1 MGWFSIGNWYI
12 LLKGIHWGGGGHS
25 HMKGVWEV
33 LRSWSPGFFQAIR
46 RSLAYQFT
54 VNAPLLCLP
63 FSCFRKFS
71 HFQPWFGQNSISLDP
86 NFSRKIRSLN
96 PTFWNP
102 RGTHPPEKS
111 WVPSPDGIGLLRDR
125 SQTLVRGGGWCKE
138 YLSRKFFAPPFQ
150 TAKGKKIRAPP
161 FLPWK
166 LRVNAVE
173 KHINSILNGKS
184 VVIFSG
190 PSLTRVKIFK
200 GPPFCIRPPLQ
211 VFVNGP

>member
-12 LLKGIHWGGGGHS
+12 LWKGIHWGGGGHS
-25 HMKGVWEV
+25 HMKGVWGV
-33 LRSWSPGFFQAIR
+33 LRSWPPGFFQAIR

-63 FSCFRKFS
+63 FSCFRNFS
-71 HFQPWFGQNSISLDP
+71 HFQPCFGQNSISLDP

-102 RGTHPPEKS
+102 VAHIHQKKS
-111 WVPSPDGIGLLRDR
+111 WVPSPDGIGLIRDR
-125 SQTLVRGGGWCKE
+125 SQTLVRGGWCKNIHRE
-138 YLSRKFFAPPFQ
+138 NCSPPLWDS
-150 TAKGKKIRAPP
+150 KKKKKSQGPP

-173 KHINSILNGKS
+173 KHINSIFNGKS

-190 PSLTRVKIFK
+190 PSLARVKIFK